1 MVSRERTYSAHD
13 ALELADQL
21 VRFLKSRIRD
31 THHQGEWSQRN
42 FALLREFAQQS
53 EINAECYPSAKDV
66 PPEQRAK
73 QFLWDFIAYKP
84 KTGIVLAVESEH
96 GDDKNSV
103 LEDFEKL
110 LYVRSPVKLMM
121 CRVGGEE
128 GALKI
133 KDWAQE
139 FMEQTCTWYS
149 PGEVF
154 VLYCVW
160 WSGLG
165 QENRD
170 FAYRLQI
177 GGEFD
182 YRGIST
188 ERFEAV

>member
-1 MVSRERTYSAHD
+1 MYSASD
-13 ALELADQL
+13 ARQTADKL
-21 VRFLKSRIRD
+21 VGFLKSTIHD
-31 THHQGEWSQRN
+31 THHQGEWTERN
-42 FALLREFAQQS
+42 LQLLREFART
-53 EINAECYPSAKDV
+53 IDAESYPSARGV

-84 KTGIVLAVESEH
+84 NTGIVLAVESEH
-96 GDDKNSV
+96 GNDKHSI

-121 CRVGGEE
+121 CRVRGEDE
-128 GALKI
+128 ALSVRG
-133 KDWAQE
+133 WAQE

-160 WSGLG
+160 WSGARHD
-165 QENRD
+165 NRD

-177 GGEFD
+177 NGDCD
-182 YRGIST
+182 YRSIIT
-188 ERFEAV
+188 EKFEPVSVPSLAE